1 MNIEFYRPESGI
13 AFFIIGIL
21 IFLIFRT
28 HALRKKYS
36 ELLHSAKTL
45 EFSKN
50 YNLPRN
56 RIFKET
62 LFILGISFVSISLMR
77 PRWGEKHS
85 VKKVVGSDLCI
96 ALDLS
101 QSMLAEDMSP
111 NRLEYAKRE
120 LILLLENLSKT
131 KVTLVGFAGGAFISA
146 PLTSDLDAIAD
157 YLTPLNPSYV
167 SLPSTFIQGAIVTC
181 AEALGYKDITD
192 RDQDDEKEN
201 TAGSILLVTDGDDS
215 NQIESNIIK
224 GLLKYKIP
232 VSTLLVGRNQGIFIP
247 QKDKDGR
254 ISGFIKDPETGAPA
268 KTKAEKSFVSKLAEK
283 TNGQLYNADES
294 SNFKIAFSEDMKKR
308 ETKLKEEGIE
318 VEKEEKFQIPLL
330 IGILLLLLECFITET
345 GGVLSFYK
353 NKFKRESQKI
363 AVLLLSLH
371 LCKNLEAA
379 STLDT
384 FKNNFGVF
392 FFNQDQYLKS
402 QGYFEKALSSDPEE
416 KQFLFNWISSRL
428 REIERKQQN
437 SQTTEDSDTNPT
449 LEEIQEIIQILEPL
463 SNKEK
468 DPVLKKQ
475 WLYQLAQS
483 YELSKKVPEAID
495 SYYNSLKEP
504 ISNTLDPM
512 ARHNLARL
520 LKQNA
525 QNQGSG
531 GGSGNQGG
539 GKSGKDGDPNK
550 GKDPND
556 ENKKPQD
563 YKGKSYTPEQVK
575 QIMQNIGSEERKVI
589 KKKSKSD
596 AQKKGN
602 EFSKEN
608 GSSKPW

>member
-1 MNIEFYRPESGI
+1 MNVEFFRPESSV
-13 AFFIIGIL
+13 AFMIIGIL
-21 IFLIFRT
+21 IFFTFQT
-28 HALRKKYS
+28 HLLRKKYS
-36 ELLHSAKTL
+36 QLLNSAKTL
-45 EFSKN
+45 GVSKN
-50 YNLPRN
+50 YNLPKN
-56 RIFKET
+56 RVFKEA
-62 LFILGISFVSISLMR
+62 LFILGISFVALSLMR

-85 VKKVVGSDLCI
+85 IKKVVGSDLCI

-146 PLTSDLDAIAD
+146 PLTSDLEAIAD

-167 SLPSTFIQGAIVTC
+167 SLPSTFIQGAITTC
-181 AEALGYKDITD
+181 TEALGYKDITD
-192 RDQDDEKEN
+192 RNQEDEKEN

-215 NQIESNIIK
+215 NQIESNIVK

-268 KTKAEKSFVSKLAEK
+268 KTKAKKSFVSKLAEK
-283 TNGQLYNADES
+283 TNGQVYVADES
-294 SNFKIAFSEDMKKR
+294 SQFKVAFSEDMKKR
-308 ETKLKEEGIE
+308 ESKLKEEGIE
-318 VEKEEKFQIPLL
+318 IEKEEKFQIPLL
-330 IGILLLLLECFITET
+330 IGILLLLFECFLTET
-345 GGVLSFYK
+345 GGVLSFYR
-353 NKFKRESQKI
+353 NKLKKGSQTIATLIICLFISQK
-363 AVLLLSLH
+363 
-371 LCKNLEAA
+371 LEAA
-379 STLDT
+379 GTLNA

-392 FFNQDQYLKS
+392 LFNQDQFTKS
-402 QGYFEKALSSDPEE
+402 QGYFEKALSSEPEE

-428 REIERKQQN
+428 REIEKKKQNLQSN
-437 SQTTEDSDTNPT
+437 EDPDSNPS
-449 LEEIQEIIQILEPL
+449 LEEAREITQVLENL
-463 SNKEK
+463 SQKEK
-468 DPVLKKQ
+468 DPLLKKQ
-475 WLYQLAQS
+475 WLYQLAQA
-483 YELSKKVPEAID
+483 YELSKKIPEAIN
-495 SYYNSLKEP
+495 SYYSSLKEP
-504 ISNTLDPM
+504 SSNTLDPM
-512 ARHNLARL
+512 TRHNLARL
-520 LKQNA
+520 LKQNSQSQA
-525 QNQGSG
+525 GG

-539 GKSGKDGDPNK
+539 GKSGNEGDPNK
-550 GKDPND
+550 GKDPDD

-589 KKKSKSD
+589 KKKSKSE